1 MKLAT
6 ESLDEKEVW
15 VKPMEFSLSKGLMG
29 FPDELEFELLINAEE
44 LPFMWIRS
52 KRNRELGFVVIEPA
66 QFLSDYQIEVAD
78 DDAAALG
85 IETDSDAL
93 ILNIITLPADG
104 DIERSTANL
113 VAPIIL
119 NRETMRG
126 KQVIVSNHIKFST
139 KHPLLSDTEN
149 NG

>member
-52 KRNRELGFVVIEPA
+52 KKNRELGFVVIEPA
-66 QFLSDYQIEVAD
+66 QFLTDYEIEVAD
-78 DDAAALG
+78 DDAAALT
-85 IETDSDAL
+85 IEQASDAL
-93 ILNIITLPADG
+93 ILNIITLPDNG
-104 DIERSTANL
+104 DIESATANL

-119 NRETMRG
+119 NRSTMQG
-126 KQVIVSNHIKFST
+126 KQVIVSNHMKFST
-139 KHPLLSDTEN
+139 KHPLLSDTAN

>member
-126 KQVIVSNHIKFST
+126 KQVIVSNHMKFST